1 AQDVTSRFLFR
12 ETCAL
17 VASAAFVGPRHVHPA
32 ARLAPSP
39 LALRCVGDRRVL
51 APAAPACPLR
61 LHPAPLPRHPPPSSP
76 SPYLTANFI
85 ADAAAA
91 ASPALVNISVGNRRP
106 FSAVSSGSGFIVQ
119 ADGLILTNTH
129 VVAQAAGG
137 DGTITV
143 TLSDGITKL
152 RGYVE
157 HADRV
162 SDIAVVRVQSR
173 SPLPTVALG
182 TSATLRPGEFVV
194 ALGAPL
200 GLSNSVSSGIV
211 SAVQRTR
218 SEIGLRESSGSR
230 NQMEYIQTDA
240 AINSGNSGGPLLNLK
255 GEVIGINTMKA
266 MGMDGIAFAVPI
278 DEVKQIVQQLQKH
291 GRVLRPY
298 LGLKF
303 VELNKTIAADLRSRA
318 AEHTNGAAVSNSLP
332 DSGLY
337 VMHVAPGSPALYGGV
352 RVGDTITGIDK
363 VPIRTTRELIEA
375 LSDK

>member
-1 AQDVTSRFLFR
+1 MST
-12 ETCAL
+12 
-17 VASAAFVGPRHVHPA
+17 
-32 ARLAPSP
+32 RL
-39 LALRCVGDRRVL
+39 LALRPRLSRCAAL
-51 APAAPACPLR
+51 AIGACSHQLLQPAR
-61 LHPAPLPRHPPPSSP
+61 SDSTPLPFLDPPSPSSP

-230 NQMEYIQTDA
+230 NQVP
-240 AINSGNSGGPLLNLK
+240 SGEERYFVCISALSPLPATPCQLGVAVLR
-255 GEVIGINTMKA
+255 TS
-266 MGMDGIAFAVPI
+266 VPI
-278 DEVKQIVQQLQKH
+278 DHSDQ
-291 GRVLRPY
+291 RRRSSPY
-298 LGLKF
+298 FL
-303 VELNKTIAADLRSRA
+303 SRRC
-318 AEHTNGAAVSNSLP
+318 SLP
-332 DSGLY
+332 SVG
-337 VMHVAPGSPALYGGV
+337 VFGS
-352 RVGDTITGIDK
+352 
-363 VPIRTTRELIEA
+363 RE
-375 LSDK
+375 